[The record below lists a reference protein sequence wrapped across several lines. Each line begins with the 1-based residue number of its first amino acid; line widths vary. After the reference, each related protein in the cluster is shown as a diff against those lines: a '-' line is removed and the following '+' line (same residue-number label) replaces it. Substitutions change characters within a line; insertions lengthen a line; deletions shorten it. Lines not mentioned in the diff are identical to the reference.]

1 MNLFSKLLLGLDT
14 KAFRSGIANADR
26 SLKKFS
32 GQLNNLGGLIG
43 ATFAGAQIAS
53 FTKEALNLGS
63 QLEKASAGFAR
74 FGDEMDL
81 DKLRNQT
88 RGLVSDVKL
97 MQKTVMGA
105 NLGIPFQDMGILLEF
120 AKRRAD
126 ETGESLDNLIG
137 SIVEGVGRK
146 STRRLDNLG
155 ISADRL
161 KAKVG
166 GISLEMASVA
176 DVSRAMVDIANE
188 ELSKMGPPLETA
200 TDEIEKLRVEWENLT
215 ASFGVTIAPGVTA
228 ALKAITRSAQAA
240 FEIPSNSWLNIVM
253 GLATGNFNP
262 ERQPG
267 MPGVPNATVPRDPS
281 RPAPDLST
289 VTPTASPF
297 GVYAPAPETLQS
309 LNEGL
314 KALKEQYEVV
324 AINSDEFFR
333 LAASIEATEQRIKD
347 LTHGVVPQTEAL
359 KLQAK
364 STTDVYQAQE
374 KSLMIMRQIPAVGN
388 AYTDWVKGITDAY
401 EEWNKE
407 IEALNYIGQ
416 EFGTILTSAF
426 EAALINGDNFFDTI
440 KKSFKNYIAQM
451 AAMTAAT
458 TLLAVAVAFVT
469 GGANFKSAFNQIGG
483 GMGLPF
489 GFDDTGDIKFRIAGF
504 GMEAS
509 NNRNQRG
516 LNILGN

>member
-32 GQLNNLGGLIG
+32 GQLKNIGGLIG

-53 FTKEALNLGS
+53 FTKEAVELGS
-63 QLEKASAGFAR
+63 QLDKASAGFAR
-74 FGDEMDL
+74 FGSQADL
-81 DKLRNQT
+81 AKLREQT
-88 RGLVSDVKL
+88 RGLVTDVQL

-105 NLGIPFQDMGILLEF
+105 NLGIPFKDMGILLEF

-126 ETGESLDNLIG
+126 ETGESLDNLIS

-161 KAKVG
+161 KEKVG
-166 GISLEMASVA
+166 GVSLEMASVA

-188 ELSKMGPPLETA
+188 ELAKMGPA
-200 TDEIEKLRVEWENLT
+200 SDT
-215 ASFGVTIAPGVTA
+215 ASDSIDRLSVAWSNLKAEIGQDIAPAVTTA
-228 ALKAITRSAQAA
+228 VSGLEEFWRATVALYQGRYFKDILRPML
-240 FEIPSNSWLNIVM
+240 EE
-253 GLATGNFNP
+253 GATP
-262 ERQPG
+262 T
-267 MPGVPNATVPRDPS
+267 MPGVPNATVPPNPNPPKERGV
-281 RPAPDLST
+281 A
-289 VTPTASPF
+289 APF
-297 GVYAPAPETLQS
+297 GVYAPAPTTLKSMQ
-309 LNEGL
+309 EAF
-314 KALKEQYEVV
+314 KALQDQYEVV
-324 AINSDEFFR
+324 QINSKAFFELR
-333 LAASIEATEQRIKD
+333 TEIEKLEQQIKD
-347 LTHGVVPQTEAL
+347 VTDGVVPQTQAI

-364 STTDVYQAQE
+364 ATNDVYQAQE
-374 KSLMIMRQIPAVGN
+374 KSLMIMRQIPAAGN
-388 AYTDWVKGITDAY
+388 AYTEWVKDITASY
-401 EEWNKE
+401 EEWNQE
-407 IEALNYIGQ
+407 IMTMNYIGQ
-416 EFGTILTSAF
+416 EFGNILTASF
-426 EAALINGDNFFDTI
+426 QAALTNGESFFDTI
-440 KKSFKNYIAQM
+440 KKGFRNYITQI

-458 TLLAVAVAFVT
+458 TALALAVAFVT
-469 GGANFKSAFNQIGG
+469 GGANFKAAFNNIGG

-489 GFDDTGDIKFRIAGF
+489 GFDDTGELKFRIAGF

>member
-32 GQLNNLGGLIG
+32 GQLKNIGGLIG
-43 ATFAGAQIAS
+43 ATFAGSQIIS
-53 FTKEALNLGS
+53 FTRNAVELGS

-74 FGDEMDL
+74 FGTEADL
-81 DKLRNQT
+81 EKLRNQT
-88 RGLVSDVKL
+88 RGLVSDVQL

-105 NLGIPFQDMGILLEF
+105 NLGIPFKDMGILLEF

-126 ETGESLDNLIG
+126 ETGESLDNLIS

-161 KAKVG
+161 KEKVG
-166 GISLEMASVA
+166 GVSLEMASVA

-188 ELSKMGPPLETA
+188 ELAKMGPALNTA
-200 TDEIEKLRVEWENLT
+200 TDEVEKLRVEWENMT
-215 ASFGVTIAPGVTA
+215 ASFGVTIAPTVTA
-228 ALKAITRSAQAA
+228 ALKAITRGAQAA
-240 FEIPSNSWLNIVM
+240 FAMPSNSWLNIVM

-262 ERQPG
+262 ERQPT
-267 MPGVPNATVPRDPS
+267 MPGAPNATAPRDPN
-281 RPAPDLST
+281 APLDYA
-289 VTPTASPF
+289 PTAMASPF
-297 GVYAPAPETLQS
+297 GVYAPSPDTLNSMQ
-309 LNEGL
+309 EAL
-314 KALKEQYEVV
+314 KALKDQYQAVD
-324 AINSDEFFR
+324 INS
-333 LAASIEATEQRIKD
+333 AAFSQLRSEIEKLEQQIKD
-347 LTHGVVPQTEAL
+347 VTDGVVPQTEAIN
-359 KLQAK
+359 LQAK
-364 STTDVYQAQE
+364 ATNDVYQAQE
-374 KSLMIMRQIPAVGN
+374 RSLMIMRQIPAAGN
-388 AYTDWVKGITDAY
+388 AYTEWVKDITASY
-401 EEWNKE
+401 EKWNQE
-407 IEALNYIGQ
+407 IMTMNYIGQ
-416 EFGTILTSAF
+416 EFGNILTASF
-426 EAALINGDNFFDTI
+426 QAALTNGESFFDTI
-440 KKSFKNYIAQM
+440 KKGFRNYITQI

-458 TLLAVAVAFVT
+458 TALALAVAFVT
-469 GGANFKSAFNQIGG
+469 GGANFKAAFNNIGG

-489 GFDDTGDIKFRIAGF
+489 GFDDTGELKFRIAGF

>member
-32 GQLNNLGGLIG
+32 GQLSNLGGLIG

-74 FGDEMDL
+74 FGSEADL
-81 DKLRNQT
+81 DKLRTQT
-88 RGLVSDVKL
+88 RGLVTDVEL
-97 MQKTVMGA
+97 MQQTVKGA
-105 NLGIPFQDMGILLEF
+105 NLGIPFKDMGVLLEF

-126 ETGESLDNLIG
+126 ETGESIENLIG
-137 SIVEGVGRK
+137 SIIEGVGRK

-161 KAKVG
+161 KEKVG

-188 ELSKMGPPLETA
+188 ELAKMGPPAETA
-200 TDEIEKLRVEWENLT
+200 TDSIDRLSVAWANLKAEI
-215 ASFGVTIAPGVTA
+215 GQDIAPAVTTGVSGLEEFWRATV
-228 ALKAITRSAQAA
+228 ALWQGRYFKDIIRPML
-240 FEIPSNSWLNIVM
+240 EDV
-253 GLATGNFNP
+253 P
-262 ERQPG
+262 EPA
-267 MPGVPNATVPRDPS
+267 MPGVPGATVPVNPNPPVDTGVA
-281 RPAPDLST
+281 APL
-289 VTPTASPF
+289 
-297 GVYAPAPETLQS
+297 GVYAPSPTTLNSMQ
-309 LNEGL
+309 EAL
-314 KALKEQYEVV
+314 KALKDQYEAVQ
-324 AINSDEFFR
+324 INSEAFFTLR
-333 LAASIEATEQRIKD
+333 AEIGALEQKIKD
-347 LTHGVVPQTEAL
+347 VTEGVVPQTEAL
-359 KLQAK
+359 NLQAK
-364 STTDVYQAQE
+364 STNDVYQAQE

-388 AYTDWVKGITDAY
+388 AYTDWVKGITAAY
-401 EEWNKE
+401 EEWNRE
-407 IEALNYIGQ
+407 IETLNYIGQ

-516 LNILGN
+516 LNIMGN